1 MSRQSNS
8 TTDFLS
14 RTPRK
19 GSPREKALRACI
31 TDERLATYNYGAQ
44 RRSCPALELYL
55 WDHDMASA
63 CMGDIAILEVA
74 LRNRMDRQL
83 SLLALEQNGTE
94 DWYMAGLQF
103 DDRTQYQ
110 IREAWNHLTPHQRK
124 NHTHGHLIAS
134 LTFGFWRN
142 LLEDG
147 GTIHTKWPDQR
158 RADYENDLWRKGLD
172 KTFSNGRQYARAVE
186 ERWTRKYALDIVKTV
201 HALRNRVAHH
211 EPLVNGIPLPGENR
225 RIALENATQAC
236 FALAMIL
243 DRDLHAWLMDNS
255 KMKLVLEHELKP
267 NE

>member
-8 TTDFLS
+8 TTVFLS

-31 TDERLATYNYGAQ
+31 TDERLATYNYEAQ

-147 GTIHTKWPDQR
+147 GTIHTRSGQTSAVQIMRTIYGAKDSIRYSPMGASMPVQWKN
-158 RADYENDLWRKGLD
+158 A
-172 KTFSNGRQYARAVE
+172 GRE
-186 ERWTRKYALDIVKTV
+186 STRWI
-201 HALRNRVAHH
+201 
-211 EPLVNGIPLPGENR
+211 
-225 RIALENATQAC
+225 
-236 FALAMIL
+236 
-243 DRDLHAWLMDNS
+243 S
-255 KMKLVLEHELKP
+255 
-267 NE
+267 

>member
-31 TDERLATYNYGAQ
+31 TDERLATYNYEAQ

-147 GTIHTKWPDQR
+147 GTIHT
-158 RADYENDLWRKGLD
+158 
-172 KTFSNGRQYARAVE
+172 
-186 ERWTRKYALDIVKTV
+186 LDIVKTV

>member
-1 MSRQSNS
+1 MGLLRGSGSRISSVQKNGAA
-8 TTDFLS
+8 DIFLEMV
-14 RTPRK
+14 TQPR
-19 GSPREKALRACI
+19 
-31 TDERLATYNYGAQ
+31 
-44 RRSCPALELYL
+44 
-55 WDHDMASA
+55 
-63 CMGDIAILEVA
+63 
-74 LRNRMDRQL
+74 
-83 SLLALEQNGTE
+83 
-94 DWYMAGLQF
+94 F
-103 DDRTQYQ
+103 
-110 IREAWNHLTPHQRK
+110 
-124 NHTHGHLIAS
+124 
-134 LTFGFWRN
+134 F
-142 LLEDG
+142 
-147 GTIHTKWPDQR
+147 
-158 RADYENDLWRKGLD
+158 LWRKGLD

>member
-1 MSRQSNS
+1 
-8 TTDFLS
+8 
-14 RTPRK
+14 
-19 GSPREKALRACI
+19 
-31 TDERLATYNYGAQ
+31 
-44 RRSCPALELYL
+44 
-55 WDHDMASA
+55 MASA

-147 GTIHTKWPDQR
+147 GTIHTKWPD
-158 RADYENDLWRKGLD
+158 
-172 KTFSNGRQYARAVE
+172 
-186 ERWTRKYALDIVKTV
+186 
-201 HALRNRVAHH
+201 
-211 EPLVNGIPLPGENR
+211 
-225 RIALENATQAC
+225 
-236 FALAMIL
+236 
-243 DRDLHAWLMDNS
+243 
-255 KMKLVLEHELKP
+255 
-267 NE
+267 

>member
-1 MSRQSNS
+1 
-8 TTDFLS
+8 
-14 RTPRK
+14 
-19 GSPREKALRACI
+19 
-31 TDERLATYNYGAQ
+31 
-44 RRSCPALELYL
+44 
-55 WDHDMASA
+55 MASA

-243 DRDLHAWLMDNS
+243 DRESLSNTGDTDRPRRSPGHVIMSHAAHRGHGRS
-255 KMKLVLEHELKP
+255 RTKP
-267 NE
+267 AIMRLLDTMLRLRPCAG

>member
-31 TDERLATYNYGAQ
+31 TDERLATYNYEAQ
-44 RRSCPALELYL
+44 RRSCPALEMYL

-147 GTIHTKWPDQR
+147 GTIHTRSGQTSAVQIMRTIYGAKDSIRHSPMGASMPVQWKN
-158 RADYENDLWRKGLD
+158 A
-172 KTFSNGRQYARAVE
+172 GRE
-186 ERWTRKYALDIVKTV
+186 STRWI
-201 HALRNRVAHH
+201 
-211 EPLVNGIPLPGENR
+211 
-225 RIALENATQAC
+225 
-236 FALAMIL
+236 
-243 DRDLHAWLMDNS
+243 S
-255 KMKLVLEHELKP
+255 
-267 NE
+267 